1 MNTLLNDEQLDVVMK
16 AAAALDI
23 QGERSWSYKIE
34 GYYGGCAYRGDKAKK
49 HKCIIGHMIPDHLY
63 KPAMEGT
70 VFTQQFTVEG
80 DFRRALIFKDA
91 IPAFDKPDDE
101 MVPQLKFLEKL
112 QGYHDDE
119 NRWEN
124 DRQTNPNAMQDY
136 VKEMVETNG

>member
-1 MNTLLNDEQLDVVMK
+1 
-16 AAAALDI
+16 
-23 QGERSWSYKIE
+23 
-34 GYYGGCAYRGDKAKK
+34 
-49 HKCIIGHMIPDHLY
+49 MIPDHLY